1 MSAPP
6 SPSPIPHAYR
16 FLFTTFEPLL
26 ATAGAVQAF
35 FFPSALLASTVPS
48 VPYSASLSPLFTQM
62 TGSWLM
68 LAFHDYVTLRSAAY
82 RDDVRIWR
90 HTLAASSVSDLF
102 YTASLVQSMGASLF
116 FNPLRWDA
124 MTAVAVLTTVTP
136 FLGKLCFLA
145 GVGLSR
151 GAGAAGTGVEEKK
164 TK

>member
-1 MSAPP
+1 MPV
-6 SPSPIPHAYR
+6 SPIPGAYR

-26 ATAGAVQAF
+26 ATAGAAQAF

-48 VPYSASLSPLFTQM
+48 VPYSPALSPLFTQM

-68 LAFHDYVTLRSAAY
+68 LSFHDFVTLRSAAY

-90 HTLAASSVSDLF
+90 HTLAASAISDLF
-102 YTASLVQSMGASLF
+102 YTASLVQSMGSALF

-145 GVGLSR
+145 GVGLT
-151 GAGAAGTGVEEKK
+151 GPGPAGKSNKKK